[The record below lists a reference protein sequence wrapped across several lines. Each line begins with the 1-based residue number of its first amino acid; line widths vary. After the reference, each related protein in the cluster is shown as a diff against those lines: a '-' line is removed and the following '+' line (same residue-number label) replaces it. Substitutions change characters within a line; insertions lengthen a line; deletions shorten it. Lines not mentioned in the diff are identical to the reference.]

1 MWKPEYRQAAKHDGL
16 RKGTQVDFIGSEE
29 ARDAK
34 AHQKKARQRSHRR

>member
-1 MWKPEYRQAAKHDGL
+1 VEARISPSGDDGL